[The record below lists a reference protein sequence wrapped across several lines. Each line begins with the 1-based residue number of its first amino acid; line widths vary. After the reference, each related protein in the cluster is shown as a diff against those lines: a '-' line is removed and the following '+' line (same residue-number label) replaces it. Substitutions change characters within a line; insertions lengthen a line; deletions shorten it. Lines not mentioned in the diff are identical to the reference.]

1 MEMDL
6 LLFWMALMPLILT
19 SQVNPWMAPDPV
31 VGNQPFHDQERSP
44 AAPAVQPRREWKA

>member
-19 SQVNPWMAPDPV
+19 SQGNPW
-31 VGNQPFHDQERSP
+31 
-44 AAPAVQPRREWKA
+44 AALRPAVARRPYLDLKR